1 MASPFGTTAPLLKI
15 ANHYGVPYEVPLLIA
30 DSMQHG
36 REIADHYV
44 PLFAQP
50 LETIN
55 NVMADVRYVC
65 DFMEDMRN
73 GRASP

>member
-1 MASPFGTTAPLLKI
+1 MSEPFGTTCPLLKI
-15 ANHYGVPYEVPLLIA
+15 AKHYGVSYDVPLLIA

-44 PLFAQP
+44 PLFALP

-55 NVMADVRYVC
+55 NLMADVRYIS
-65 DFMEDMRN
+65 DQMAELRN
-73 GRASP
+73 RGRVR